1 MPIRVGILTV
11 SDRGAAGQRTDESGR
26 KIRQMLPPSA
36 WQVVDY
42 QVVPDEREDIKRE
55 LLRFAD
61 ELKLDLIFTTG
72 GTGLSPRDVTPEVT
86 AELLDKPVP
95 GIAEAM
101 RAAGLKKTPYALLS
115 RAVCGIRGESLI
127 LNLPGSPKAVAE
139 CLEVVIPALPHAVKK
154 IKGDMMECAP
164 QSQEPGYEAVPD

>member
-1 MPIRVGILTV
+1 
-11 SDRGAAGQRTDESGR
+11 
-26 KIRQMLPPSA
+26 MLQQSA
-36 WQVVDY
+36 WQVVGY
-42 QVVPDEREDIKRE
+42 QVVPDEQEDIKRE

-154 IKGDMMECAP
+154 IKGDMTECAP